1 MKTESSPKGT
11 RSESRRGRS
20 EVTAQ
25 ERRRAVRNAQQV
37 GALLL
42 APPPPSLPAAAGT
55 DFERGDVAIVVA
67 AAAAAAPATRS
78 GPLGPRR
85 PSASARPQS
94 ATASYLAIKCAYL

>member
-78 GPLGPRR
+78 GPLGPA
-85 PSASARPQS
+85 PSATPRPQR